1 MEFQIES
8 RSGTV
13 TVSGDMTVY
22 VAAELKTALLA
33 EFAAGQ
39 TALDLSQVQEIDTAG
54 LQLLLM
60 LNREL
65 QGTLKIRACSP
76 GVRATL
82 ELTHLERLIVA
93 EAA

>member
-1 MEFQIES
+1 
-8 RSGTV
+8 
-13 TVSGDMTVY
+13 MTVY
-22 VAAELKTALLA
+22 CSSDLKTALLA
-33 EFAAGQ
+33 EAATGF
-39 TALDLSQVQEIDTAG
+39 TFLDLSQVQEIDTAG

-65 QGTLKIRACSP
+65 PGGVRIAGCSP

-82 ELTHLERLIVA
+82 ELMHLNNLMADSERAVTAA

>member
-1 MEFQIES
+1 VEFKIETLA
-8 RSGTV
+8 GTV
-13 TVSGDMTVY
+13 SVSGDMTVY
-22 VAAELKTALLA
+22 CASDLKTALLA
-33 EFAAGQ
+33 EAAAGFNS
-39 TALDLSQVQEIDTAG
+39 LDLSQVQELDTAG

-65 QGTLKIRACSP
+65 PGGLRIVGCSP

-82 ELTHLERLIVA
+82 ELTHLNELIAA

>member
-1 MEFQIES
+1 
-8 RSGTV
+8 
-13 TVSGDMTVY
+13 MTVY

-33 EFAAGQ
+33 EFADGN
-39 TALDLSQVQEIDTAG
+39 TALDLAQVQEIDTAG

-65 QGTLKIRACSP
+65 QGGLKIRACSP

-82 ELTHLERLIVA
+82 ELAQLGRLIAA

>member
-1 MEFQIES
+1 VEFQIKS
-8 RSGTV
+8 RSGTI
-13 TVSGDMTVY
+13 TLAGDMTVY

-33 EFAAGQ
+33 EFAAGH

-54 LQLLLM
+54 LQLLLL

-65 QGTLKIRACSP
+65 QGALKIRACSP

-82 ELTHLERLIVA
+82 ELTHLGRLITA

>member
-13 TVSGDMTVY
+13 AICGDMTVY
-22 VAAELKTALLA
+22 VASELKTALLA
-33 EFAAGQ
+33 EFAAGH

-54 LQLLLM
+54 LQLLLV

-65 QGTLKIRACSP
+65 RGALKIRACSP

-82 ELTHLERLIVA
+82 GLAHLERLIVA